1 MITALS
7 MITIITFVVY
17 NNNKLMPMSCLLRGY
32 VTMLDMF
39 REIKYGEFPDSH
51 VRLWLCVDIVFLASL
66 FTGSLFQ
73 TLFFLPLVWP
83 EVSCCTSCL
92 LFHRECVVSHFVILA
107 SCLAGSVLF
116 RRECVDV
123 HLVSCLTGSVLFF
136 LLLLLAGSV

>member
-51 VRLWLCVDIVFLASL
+51 VRL
-66 FTGSLFQ
+66 
-73 TLFFLPLVWP
+73 
-83 EVSCCTSCL
+83 
-92 LFHRECVVSHFVILA
+92 
-107 SCLAGSVLF
+107 
-116 RRECVDV
+116 
-123 HLVSCLTGSVLFF
+123 
-136 LLLLLAGSV
+136 